1 MDNSLTL
8 CLGYFIYLYRTV
20 VKRSDSL
27 LPYIHL
33 EEEEKI
39 TKINHFDDFVQ
50 SVINL
55 ENIVQKT
62 LVKTEGAAKSGQFRN
77 TSHIGIH
84 SFSAKFPN

>member
-1 MDNSLTL
+1 V
-8 CLGYFIYLYRTV
+8 I
-20 VKRSDSL
+20 

-62 LVKTEGAAKSGQFRN
+62 LEKTEGAAKSGQFRN
-77 TSHIGIH
+77 TLV
-84 SFSAKFPN
+84 